1 MHVSH
6 DAGLS
11 FTAMKRLLEF
21 FLRRVTV
28 EGSSMEPTYIP
39 GERLT
44 ALRRWR
50 RVRTGDVVVVRDPR
64 DAERWLLKRCVGR
77 VGGRLDL
84 RGDNAAVSTD
94 SRDFGLIN
102 ARDVAYIV
110 LSQPAPY
117 GIPPLNQG

>member
-1 MHVSH
+1 
-6 DAGLS
+6 
-11 FTAMKRLLEF
+11 MKRLLEF

-28 EGSSMEPTYIP
+28 EGSSMEPTFLP

-50 RVRTGDVVVVRDPR
+50 PIRSGDVVVVRDPR
-64 DAERWLLKRCVGR
+64 NAQRWLLKRCVGR

-94 SRDFGLIN
+94 SRDFGLVD

-110 LSQPAPY
+110 LAQPT
-117 GIPPLNQG
+117 N